1 MKFSL
6 NKGKFLPVVFIIGM
20 YLLAQIFLPY
30 LTIRI
35 FPESNSTLLRVMTLV
50 YQFLAIC
57 LILMF
62 IRKNET
68 NSIDKSKN
76 KFSLLKSIGVGI
88 VFFLVMILLQ
98 LFLGIILQILG
109 MLFGFDARS
118 ANTSEIAGIVKQQPL
133 FILFVVIFA
142 PILEE
147 LVFRKAIFG
156 YLYDI
161 LSENGEKLRFLTASA
176 FTGIIFAI
184 PHDGFSPQLVVYIIM
199 SMVFSYAY
207 RLSSNI
213 VVPIVAHMLMNAL
226 VMIIQYYLV

>member
-1 MKFSL
+1 MKISL
-6 NKGKFLPVVFIIGM
+6 NKGKFLPVIFIIGV
-20 YLLAQIFLPY
+20 YLLAQIFFPY
-30 LTIRI
+30 LTIR
-35 FPESNSTLLRVMTLV
+35 FLPESNSTLARVLTLA

-57 LILMF
+57 LILVF
-62 IRKNET
+62 IRNNAT
-68 NSIDKSKN
+68 NSIDANKSK
-76 KFSLLKSIGVGI
+76 FSFLKSVGSGI

-109 MLFGFDARS
+109 IFFGFDARS
-118 ANTSEIAGIVKQQPL
+118 ANTTEIAGLVKQQPL
-133 FILFVVIFA
+133 FILFVVFFA
-142 PILEE
+142 PVLEE

-161 LSENGEKLRFLTASA
+161 LSENGEKLRFLTASIL
-176 FTGIIFAI
+176 TGVIFGI

-213 VVPIVAHMLMNAL
+213 VAPIVAHMLMNAL